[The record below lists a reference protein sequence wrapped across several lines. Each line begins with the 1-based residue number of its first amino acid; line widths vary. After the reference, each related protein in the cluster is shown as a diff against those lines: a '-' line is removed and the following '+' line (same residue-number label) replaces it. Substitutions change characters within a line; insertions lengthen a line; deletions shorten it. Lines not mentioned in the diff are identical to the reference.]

1 MHLQW
6 RTPQYKEVPQRKLK
20 SCLFVDSMNSDS
32 TLLEMLQVHHDQV
45 IVVTD
50 RHALAAHE
58 FCYVG
63 SEIYT
68 MKNEPR
74 VTLTF
79 TASLAS
85 GATRELSVAPNSF
98 VGDLQVAAEK
108 AFEQGPLSLA
118 STDCQVLDSRLH
130 LSAVP
135 LRGGEHLTAVMSGH
149 VELCSTVAAFVM
161 YTKGQHGIY
170 CWGSEKLGQVA
181 NRIPEQ
187 LREVEVHFVAATDY
201 AFAAVNEHGRVIT
214 WGDRR
219 YGGDSRHV
227 QDQLVDVE
235 EIQGTEGAFAAKRKD
250 GQVILWGARHK
261 GGSTRQD
268 RLKEIQTIRST
279 TTAFAAITQDGHV
292 IAWGDPDKGGD
303 SRYVDDE
310 LEDVQEIVGTD
321 AAFAALRKDGHVIT
335 WGHDR
340 YGGDTRYIRD
350 QLTNVKSIQATGS
363 AFAAIR
369 KDGSVVSWGNPS
381 CGGDTFDVQDQL
393 YDVNFIKGTK
403 VAFAAIRA
411 DGTVIAWGDGR
422 YGGDTS
428 TVADQLK
435 DVQTLSSTDLA
446 FAAVRA
452 NGTVVTWGDRFSG
465 GKMDAEVKSQ
475 LVNVQKI
482 HGSSTAFAAILSNRK
497 LVTWGDNEAGGQ
509 SEPKKH
515 WHRKTGSCWI
525 DPVWMENRDMYSCS
539 GTLVALHRME
549 APNQLPRSQ
558 LQINFAAADQVAKV
572 EFMVTEVSHTEFEV
586 QVLKERRSSRSFDE
600 EVYLSNQEYSNLAA
614 ACFEPPFFDASFF
627 WIFP

>member
-1 MHLQW
+1 
-6 RTPQYKEVPQRKLK
+6 
-20 SCLFVDSMNSDS
+20 
-32 TLLEMLQVHHDQV
+32 
-45 IVVTD
+45 
-50 RHALAAHE
+50 
-58 FCYVG
+58 
-63 SEIYT
+63 
-68 MKNEPR
+68 
-74 VTLTF
+74 
-79 TASLAS
+79 
-85 GATRELSVAPNSF
+85 
-98 VGDLQVAAEK
+98 
-108 AFEQGPLSLA
+108 
-118 STDCQVLDSRLH
+118 
-130 LSAVP
+130 
-135 LRGGEHLTAVMSGH
+135 
-149 VELCSTVAAFVM
+149 M

-369 KDGSVVSWGNPS
+369 KDGSVISWGNPS

-411 DGTVIAWGDGR
+411 DGTVAGLPERWR
-422 YGGDTS
+422 
-428 TVADQLK
+428 
-435 DVQTLSSTDLA
+435 
-446 FAAVRA
+446 
-452 NGTVVTWGDRFSG
+452 
-465 GKMDAEVKSQ
+465 
-475 LVNVQKI
+475 KI
-482 HGSSTAFAAILSNRK
+482 T
-497 LVTWGDNEAGGQ
+497 
-509 SEPKKH
+509 
-515 WHRKTGSCWI
+515 
-525 DPVWMENRDMYSCS
+525 SCS
-539 GTLVALHRME
+539 DSNGMIHSSLIMIPTFCQISLFGSFDFEALWDLKKIAKMKLKSRLFRFFFFFQNQICQHQWITQSWFLRWLPGEMVVMVATP
-549 APNQLPRSQ
+549 AQ
-558 LQINFAAADQVAKV
+558 LQINWKMYKHFLPRIWPLLQYAQMA
-572 EFMVTEVSHTEFEV
+572 
-586 QVLKERRSSRSFDE
+586 RS
-600 EVYLSNQEYSNLAA
+600 
-614 ACFEPPFFDASFF
+614 
-627 WIFP
+627 